1 MWQSIPPLS
10 RTQEDVVCGQVLHRG
25 GEDKN
30 RVQQLSLATSRKIPL
45 CHVQCNK
52 KIERV
57 KVYMDVADELM
68 AYLHCG
74 RPGVVLAGGGGR
86 GRRPD
91 QGNGSGHSP
100 TLPWNYSFCNEVTG
114 FVTVT
119 MTTLFLA
126 LRQGLESWQD
136 AAFLGRPPPSS
147 PPSPPH
153 HSHWCQLSQ
162 Q

>member
-1 MWQSIPPLS
+1 MF
-10 RTQEDVVCGQVLHRG
+10 
-25 GEDKN
+25 N
-30 RVQQLSLATSRKIPL
+30 ATRRLKEW
-45 CHVQCNK
+45 K
-52 KIERV
+52 WF
-57 KVYMDVADELM
+57 VYMDVADELM
-68 AYLHCG
+68 VYLYCG

-114 FVTVT
+114 FVIVT

-136 AAFLGRPPPSS
+136 ATFLGRPPPHPLVHLATLTDVSCHYS
-147 PPSPPH
+147 TSNTCELDH
-153 HSHWCQLSQ
+153 TSRTVLLSICQEEQCHWNEFDT
-162 Q
+162 